1 MLSDYVFHV
10 CYTCYFL
17 CCCFSVAKSCFTLC
31 KPLGCIMTGSSV
43 LHYLLGFAQIRVE
56 SVMLCNH
63 LTFCCPLLLLP
74 SVFAIRVFSSESA
87 LRIRWPKYWSLSFGM
102 SPFNEYSGFISLRID
117 WFDLLATQ
125 GTLKSS
131 PAPQFESISSS
142 ALSLLYAY
150 MTTGKTVR
158 LTVWTFAGKVV
169 SLLFNT
175 LPRFVIAFLP
185 RS

>member
-1 MLSDYVFHV
+1 MLLFFSCEVLFH
-10 CYTCYFL
+10 
-17 CCCFSVAKSCFTLC
+17 SC
-31 KPLGCIMTGSSV
+31 KPLDCIMTGSSV
-43 LHYLLGFAQIRVE
+43 LHYLLGFAQIHVE

-63 LTFCCPLLLLP
+63 LTFCCPLLLLSSIFP
-74 SVFAIRVFSSESA
+74 SIRVFSNESA
-87 LRIRWPKYWSLSFGM
+87 LRIRWPKYWSLSFGI

-117 WFDLLATQ
+117 WFDLLAAR

-150 MTTGKTVR
+150 MTTGKTIR
-158 LTVWTFAGKVV
+158 LTIWTLAGKAV
-169 SLLFNT
+169 SPLFNM

-185 RS
+185 MT